1 MGRKTLLTMTGAVYI
16 VAAITAIAVFL
27 KNETVTMPKQEM
39 TVQAD
44 VYIQKE
50 YIQKEYIQEEYIQEE
65 SSHAEDIVVSENTT
79 DANIKVLIETDAVKN
94 DASQQI
100 SAGQALETQHTKEQ
114 AATTAASAVAEKITD
129 SPMLNQDYNT
139 LYMAVGTKPTLTI
152 RKAPDNG
159 GGIAGW
165 LPEGSECEVLAEN
178 IGGWVLIRYRGCT
191 GFVYGSYLKPVNVIQ

>member
-27 KNETVTMPKQEM
+27 KNETVTMPEQEM

-44 VYIQKE
+44 V
-50 YIQKEYIQEEYIQEE
+50 YIQEEYIQEE

-79 DANIKVLIETDAVKN
+79 DTNIKILIETDAVKN

-100 SAGQALETQHTKEQ
+100 SAGQTHETQHTKEQ

-159 GGIAGW
+159 GGVAGW
-165 LPEGSECEVLAEN
+165 LPEGSESEELAEN

>member
-16 VAAITAIAVFL
+16 VAAIAAIAVFL
-27 KNETVTMPKQEM
+27 KNETVTMPEQEM

-44 VYIQKE
+44 V
-50 YIQKEYIQEEYIQEE
+50 YIQEEYIQEE

-79 DANIKVLIETDAVKN
+79 DANIKVLIEIDAVKN

-100 SAGQALETQHTKEQ
+100 SAGQTHETQHTKEQ

-159 GGIAGW
+159 GGVAGW

>member
-27 KNETVTMPKQEM
+27 KNETVTMPEQEM

-44 VYIQKE
+44 V
-50 YIQKEYIQEEYIQEE
+50 YIQEEYIQEE

-100 SAGQALETQHTKEQ
+100 SVGQTQETQHTKEQ

>member
-1 MGRKTLLTMTGAVYI
+1 MGRKTLLTITGAVYI

-44 VYIQKE
+44 VYIQ
-50 YIQKEYIQEEYIQEE
+50 EEYIQEE

-79 DANIKVLIETDAVKN
+79 DANIKVLIETDAVKS

-100 SAGQALETQHTKEQ
+100 SAGQTQETQHTKEQ
-114 AATTAASAVAEKITD
+114 AATTAASVVAEKITD